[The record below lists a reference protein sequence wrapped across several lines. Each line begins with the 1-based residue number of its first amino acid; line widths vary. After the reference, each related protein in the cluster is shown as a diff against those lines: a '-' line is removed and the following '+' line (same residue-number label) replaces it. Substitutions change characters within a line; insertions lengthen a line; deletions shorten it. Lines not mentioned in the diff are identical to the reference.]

1 MATYQV
7 TYWQE
12 IPSQVDAKESGSK
25 AHKQML
31 SQRFQELI
39 DIIATKRKLDS
50 SDDYISQWTKGPKTE
65 RPGTPQEVASAV
77 AAEFEAQ
84 YEQIRATALAQSQHA
99 KTE

>member
-12 IPSQVDAKESGSK
+12 IPSQVEAKEPGGK

-39 DIIATKRKLDS
+39 DIIATKRKLDA
-50 SDDYISQWTKGPKTE
+50 SDDYIGQWNKGQKTE
-65 RPGTPQEVASAV
+65 KPGSPEQVAKAV
-77 AAEFEAQ
+77 AEELEAQ
-84 YEQIRATALAQSQHA
+84 FGEIRAKALEQSTHA
-99 KTE
+99 KT

>member
-12 IPSQVDAKESGSK
+12 IPSQVDAREPGGK
-25 AHKQML
+25 AHKVLL

-50 SDDYISQWTKGPKTE
+50 SDDYIGQWNKGKKTE
-65 RPGTPQEVASAV
+65 KTGSADQVAAEVAS
-77 AAEFEAQ
+77 EFEAQ
-84 YEQIRATALAQSQHA
+84 YEEIRAKALKSSNHA
-99 KTE
+99 ET